1 MVLGTRVLPS
11 QKDTYDQQDDSDI
24 DDVIPTERPKSKG
37 WVKGVYLCAWS
48 NTGILLL
55 NLILTMIAYGIAHA
69 NKSKEYINESP
80 FFGILYQGKCE
91 VTNAWSTWL
100 PVAINI
106 LSTAM
111 LATSN
116 YCMQCLSAPSRG
128 DIDQAHSQGM
138 WLDIGT
144 FSARNLLLRSRKQQT
159 LWLLLLV
166 TSAPIHLV
174 YNSVIISSLGAVNYG
189 VVVAPVDFGP
199 EDSLMGP
206 VAGGFEF
213 YMHQTYESL
222 EAEILEKKLENLTI
236 EQCVKEYAIDY
247 PLKRGN
253 LVVMVDRQEL
263 YGYKSRF
270 AGLSSPANDLDHDT
284 HMWMC
289 SGLERLPPVCSKE
302 IVLEQ
307 VKSGNWSVYGRPW
320 VHINWALHV
329 ERPDGTRIEIGS
341 WDTQAIL
348 RGVAANSSLTAD
360 VETLRTYLDKNDPRE
375 PRLDEDTRLL
385 REFLDDSTNWKNST
399 WAANTDFGLYKGIM
413 PYDAWRSGHRVSPPA
428 RIRSCLSKKME
439 DNCQLWFSLPI
450 AMAVLLCSAT
460 KVACMF
466 LTAQQDRP
474 EMLLTVGD
482 AMASF
487 LKSPDPY
494 TTGRC
499 MMSKD
504 DVSRPTSPSYLWK
517 LGLAN
522 PNSTTRLGTVHA
534 DPMII
539 ALLVNTPQAILSTI
553 YLLWN
558 NLFTRMLLAVE
569 YNDFA
574 SERKALRVSTPQGDQ
589 RSTYFLSLPYR
600 YAIPL
605 TGTSALL
612 HWLVSQSFYSVQLV
626 KRNTVSHHLG
636 YWTSSVGYSPIAMIF
651 SIGVLALAIIAMI
664 GIGLRRLKA
673 HMPIAG
679 TCSAAISAACHPP
692 IGDEDAA
699 SKPVMWGEAPRDENT
714 GERARYAHCS
724 FTSMDVNLP
733 NLVRLYS

>member
-1 MVLGTRVLPS
+1 
-11 QKDTYDQQDDSDI
+11 
-24 DDVIPTERPKSKG
+24 
-37 WVKGVYLCAWS
+37 
-48 NTGILLL
+48 
-55 NLILTMIAYGIAHA
+55 MIAYGIAHA

-111 LATSN
+111 LATRDVAGHW
-116 YCMQCLSAPSRG
+116 YFQCEKSTPA
-128 DIDQAHSQGM
+128 
-138 WLDIGT
+138 
-144 FSARNLLLRSRKQQT
+144 KQEAANIMAFAACNVGANT
-159 LWLLLLV
+159 SSLV
-166 TSAPIHLV
+166 GRTR

-413 PYDAWRSGHRVSPPA
+413 PYDAWRSGHRFTH
-428 RIRSCLSKKME
+428 C
-439 DNCQLWFSLPI
+439 DGC
-450 AMAVLLCSAT
+450 
-460 KVACMF
+460 VA
-466 LTAQQDRP
+466 L
-474 EMLLTVGD
+474 
-482 AMASF
+482 
-487 LKSPDPY
+487 
-494 TTGRC
+494 
-499 MMSKD
+499 
-504 DVSRPTSPSYLWK
+504 
-517 LGLAN
+517 
-522 PNSTTRLGTVHA
+522 
-534 DPMII
+534 
-539 ALLVNTPQAILSTI
+539 
-553 YLLWN
+553 
-558 NLFTRMLLAVE
+558 
-569 YNDFA
+569 
-574 SERKALRVSTPQGDQ
+574 
-589 RSTYFLSLPYR
+589 
-600 YAIPL
+600 
-605 TGTSALL
+605 
-612 HWLVSQSFYSVQLV
+612 
-626 KRNTVSHHLG
+626 
-636 YWTSSVGYSPIAMIF
+636 
-651 SIGVLALAIIAMI
+651 
-664 GIGLRRLKA
+664 
-673 HMPIAG
+673 
-679 TCSAAISAACHPP
+679 
-692 IGDEDAA
+692 
-699 SKPVMWGEAPRDENT
+699 
-714 GERARYAHCS
+714 
-724 FTSMDVNLP
+724 
-733 NLVRLYS
+733 